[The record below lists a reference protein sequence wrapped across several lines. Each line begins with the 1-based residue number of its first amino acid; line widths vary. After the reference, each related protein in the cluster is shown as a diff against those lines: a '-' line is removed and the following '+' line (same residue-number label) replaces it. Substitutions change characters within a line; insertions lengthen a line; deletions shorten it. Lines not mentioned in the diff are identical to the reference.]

1 MGGNARQDNTQDAY
15 QSDSTSTMVPIE
27 LIRPYSRNP
36 RHGKNPEFDRIKDSI
51 RSTGLDQPLVITQ
64 RPNTTDYIV
73 RSGGNTRLIILKE
86 LFAETSDPRY
96 AQVPCLIRPWSR
108 ESDVLLAHLRENELR
123 GSLTFIDKARAVLAA
138 RELLT
143 EELDLE
149 EISQRRLAKELRRRG
164 YRITFARISQMEY
177 AVQRLLPVIPLAFEQ
192 GLGRPQVETIR
203 RLERAA
209 GAIWNEQCSSSGIG
223 FDEVFLTLC
232 RRYDSPDWDSE
243 ILRGALEAEIAE
255 TLEVSVQTCQWP
267 IILTPFR
274 PIKLTHPGRQKI
286 SSRVC
291 ASVDSSHLPA

>member
-1 MGGNARQDNTQDAY
+1 MAKTR
-15 QSDSTSTMVPIE
+15 
-27 LIRPYSRNP
+27 
-36 RHGKNPEFDRIKDSI
+36 EFDRIKDSI

-267 IILTPFR
+267 IILTPLR